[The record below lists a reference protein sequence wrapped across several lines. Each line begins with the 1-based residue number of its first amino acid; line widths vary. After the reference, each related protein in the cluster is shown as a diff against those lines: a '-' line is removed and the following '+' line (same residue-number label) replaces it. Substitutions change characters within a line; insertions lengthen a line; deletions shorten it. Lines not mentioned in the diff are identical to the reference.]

1 MRYGYRKHKQRLR
14 WLPWMLS
21 LGIPLLLLFSIFG
34 EGGIIHNYLLDLKLG
49 KISEATKLLEQE
61 NIRQTQIIMR
71 VRTDPEYATLMA
83 ARIAYVAPKN
93 AVIYRFPVEKDPFL
107 SIGEKLETIDKENRE
122 RFLFAHFLGDLW
134 TD

>member
-14 WLPWMLS
+14 WLSWTLS
-21 LGIPLLLLFSIFG
+21 LGIPLLLLFAIFG
-34 EGGIIHNYLLDLKLG
+34 EGGIIHNYLLSLKLG
-49 KISEATKLLEQE
+49 KLSEASQLLEKE
-61 NIRQTQIIMR
+61 NIRQAQIIRR
-71 VRTDPEYATLMA
+71 VKTDPEYATLMA
-83 ARIAYVAPKN
+83 ARLAYVAPKN

-107 SIGEKLETIDKENRE
+107 SIGEKLESIDKENKD